1 MDRATGQR
9 GTKWRSLPRK
19 FMAVWEAQKH
29 IAAFSKTHGDA
40 TINQR
45 YMVEDKTIMEVIA
58 TYGDDRP
65 DYRVVYQ
72 ARSR

>member
-1 MDRATGQR
+1 
-9 GTKWRSLPRK
+9 
-19 FMAVWEAQKH
+19 MAVWEAQKH